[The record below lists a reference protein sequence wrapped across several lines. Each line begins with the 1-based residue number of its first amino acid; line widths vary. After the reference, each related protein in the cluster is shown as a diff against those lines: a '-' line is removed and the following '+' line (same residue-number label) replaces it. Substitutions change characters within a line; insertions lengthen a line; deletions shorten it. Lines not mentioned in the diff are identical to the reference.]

1 MPFSSAPLRK
11 EVKPLSPSRVLS
23 IACFLL
29 TRATKKKYAD
39 IYQLSEKAG
48 GSDKYAW
55 RKRASGQKLLN
66 ENIMVAKKSQL

>member
-1 MPFSSAPLRK
+1 
-11 EVKPLSPSRVLS
+11 
-23 IACFLL
+23 LL